1 MNRVA
6 TFQFN
11 NVMAG
16 GMQRTQQKLAAA
28 QMQFSTGKKSP
39 EYSGLGSDAVRA
51 LSARSLLVRQ
61 QAYTDSA
68 GAVTTT
74 LQLYDAHMSTIEDSA
89 NGLRKQIMDALGL
102 DNGTDLFAQTEAAFK
117 DFRTAVN
124 YTDNGK
130 PLFGGG
136 QVDGDPFVLTNLSDT
151 IGFNPADAFVNDQV
165 RNSARLGEGVD
176 VSFGIVASDF
186 GGPFVSA
193 FGTLAALGPM
203 DGALTDTQRA
213 ALKTALGQLD
223 EGLSKTRAVSG
234 ENGRKLAHVETLN
247 TRAEDQ
253 IMLLETVVGKVEDA
267 DLGKISIDITHY
279 KTMLEASYSVFS
291 TLSGLSLTNYMR

>member
-11 NVMAG
+11 TAITG

-28 QMQFSTGKKSP
+28 QMQFSTGKKAS

-68 GAVTTT
+68 GAVSTT
-74 LQLYDAHMSTIEDSA
+74 LQLYDAHMSTIEDSV
-89 NGLRKQIMDALGL
+89 NGLRKKIMDALSL
-102 DNGTDLFAQTEAAFK
+102 DNGTDLFPQVEASFK
-117 DFRTAVN
+117 DFRTALN

-130 PLFGGG
+130 ALFGGAQAEG
-136 QVDGDPFVLTNLSDT
+136 NPFTVDTLSDT
-151 IGFNPADAFVNDQV
+151 IGMNPADAFANDQV

-186 GGPFVSA
+186 GAPLVTA
-193 FGTLAALGPM
+193 FGTLAAIGPM
-203 DGALTDTQRA
+203 EGALTDTQRA
-213 ALKTALGQLD
+213 ALKTALDQID
-223 EGLSKTRAVSG
+223 EGLAQTRATSG
-234 ENGRKLAHVETLN
+234 ENGRKMAYVETLN

-253 IMLLETVVGKVEDA
+253 IMLLETVVGKVEDV
-267 DLGKISIDITHY
+267 DLGKVSIDITHY

-291 TLSGLSLTNYMR
+291 TLSGLSLTNYLR